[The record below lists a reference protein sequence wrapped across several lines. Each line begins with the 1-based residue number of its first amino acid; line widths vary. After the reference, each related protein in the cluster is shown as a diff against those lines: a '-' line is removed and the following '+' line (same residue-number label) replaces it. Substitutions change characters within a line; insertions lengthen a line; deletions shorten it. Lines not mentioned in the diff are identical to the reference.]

1 MSHQPWVM
9 KLLKPR
15 LALFIFFYISF
26 YNNNKTKHMDV
37 SKYESTLESLYV
49 TANAMKAQLDRI
61 ETYLAGNQ
69 PEEDPWGFSQ
79 LAPSA
84 KRFHSDVLSLD
95 YKVELPKPDVQQ
107 HHQANT
113 MQSHT
118 EWEVTET
125 VSIAQVMLQLGTKTV
140 ETFEP
145 PAKPIQWINVNT
157 PMVPF
162 NKIIG
167 PVDYHALVSD
177 MLEKIQLKDGSML
190 KTKKQHYELPLFL
203 KTLYYINRPACFHV
217 DPWLE
222 PRPEFK
228 SVQELNYYMA
238 RMRYLIKYFFHYI
251 CVGIKGHPYIVM
263 GHQAEPVSDQVLCMP
278 RKVRSVLTRWLA
290 NIAF

>member
-1 MSHQPWVM
+1 
-9 KLLKPR
+9 
-15 LALFIFFYISF
+15 
-26 YNNNKTKHMDV
+26 MDINQC
-37 SKYESTLESLYV
+37 ESTLESLYV
-49 TANAMKAQLDRI
+49 TVNAMKAQLDRI
-61 ETYLAGNQ
+61 EAHLAEKQ

-84 KRFHSDVLSLD
+84 KRFHSEVLSLD
-95 YKVELPKPDVQQ
+95 YKTELPEPQP
-107 HHQANT
+107 NT
-113 MQSHT
+113 LESHT

-125 VSIAQVMLQLGTKTV
+125 VSIAQVMRQLNTKAV
-140 ETFEP
+140 EAFESS
-145 PAKPIQWINVNT
+145 AKPIQWINVNT
-157 PMVPF
+157 PMVPYD
-162 NKIIG
+162 KMIG
-167 PVDYHALVSD
+167 PVEYHALVSS
-177 MLEKIQLKDGSML
+177 MLEKIQLKNGSML

-228 SVQELNYYMA
+228 SIQELNYYMA

-278 RKVRSVLTRWLA
+278 RKVRSVLSRWLA